1 MLDLLKN
8 NRNIYFKKYI
18 LDMLG
23 NKYPKHEKLIDRML
37 FFLSDPDLKDF
48 SSFLADVYESAYL
61 KCVEDHKKSLEKVG
75 YKVNIVAQPKEGA
88 KSEGIQE

>member
-8 NRNIYFKKYI
+8 NRNIYFKKYVLDI
-18 LDMLG
+18 LE
-23 NKYPKHEKLIDRML
+23 NKYSKHEKLVDRVL
-37 FFLSDPDLKDF
+37 YFLSDSDLKDF

-75 YKVNIVAQPKEGA
+75 YKVNIVPQSKDGV
-88 KSEGIQE
+88 KSDGIQK